1 MEKDQSSFQEE
12 LKCLD
17 NLTETLTAKEAV
29 ISIKSFK
36 NIAANIMPL
45 IVAFSVFSRKCEE
58 KSEEYKYLN
67 GTVEKTSR
75 LQNLVSAYRE
85 GNWDNHI
92 QAVRDL
98 LHIFIEADSIDYLCY
113 ASWYF

>member
-12 LKCLD
+12 L
-17 NLTETLTAKEAV
+17 NLTETLTAKDAV

-58 KSEEYKYLN
+58 KSGEYKYLN
-67 GTVEKTSR
+67 GIVEKTSR
-75 LQNLVSAYRE
+75 LQNLVSVYRE
-85 GNWDNHI
+85 GNLENHI
-92 QAVRDL
+92 QFVRDL
-98 LHIFIEADSIDYLCY
+98 LHIFIETDSIDYLCY